1 MLLLIVVFLMGKK
14 LFSCQ
19 TAFFAALLLSFY
31 PMTLSLSRFYYLDLS
46 LCFFVSLALYFL
58 VLSKNF
64 SKLPY
69 SILFGLACG
78 LGMLTKW
85 TFSFFLAVPALY
97 CFYTGWRNKPLDTR
111 RVFLHA
117 LTSALICLALCG
129 PWYAVNA
136 ESLKRTFTQGFYLDA
151 KQDPSPREALF
162 YIFYLKALITEQLQ
176 THHFI
181 VFFISVFILVRR
193 KKFSAYEKFLFVQL
207 ISSLMIY
214 TAIHNKD
221 VRFTAPVL
229 PSVALLTAHGVS
241 QFTLRKNASIAGVI
255 LCLVSFSS
263 YAQFCPRPRVENWKL
278 EETAEFL
285 SQSVSQPEKPVVV
298 GIYSPH
304 DKIHFYTLQYF
315 FLRSYFEKYGTFP
328 FVLREHNKPD
338 SSGEDIFLL
347 KATAPAPL
355 TGMKVRKSFFLP
367 DREYLFIYF
376 ASPNGAP

>member
-1 MLLLIVVFLMGKK
+1 MLLLIVVFLLGKK

-19 TAFFAALLLSFY
+19 TAFFASLLLSFY

-64 SKLPY
+64 SNLPC

-78 LGMLTKW
+78 FGMLTKW
-85 TFSFFLAVPALY
+85 TFSFFLAVPVLY
-97 CFYTGWRNKPLDTR
+97 CFYTGWRNKPQDRR

-117 LTSALICLALCG
+117 LSSALICLALCG

-136 ESLKRTFTQGFYLDA
+136 EALKRTFNQGFYLDA
-151 KQDPSPREALF
+151 KQDPSPREVLF
-162 YIFYLKALITEQLQ
+162 YTFYLKALITEQLRIR
-176 THHFI
+176 HFI
-181 VFFISVFILVRR
+181 VFLIAMVLLGIR
-193 KKFSAYEKFLFVQL
+193 KKRNDSEKFLIVQL
-207 ISSLMIY
+207 IASLLIY

-221 VRFTAPVL
+221 VRFTAPIL
-229 PSVALLTAHGVS
+229 PSVALLTAHGLS
-241 QFTLRKNASIAGVI
+241 QFTLRKNESIAGVI

-285 SQSVSQPEKPVVV
+285 SQSVLQPQKPVVV

-328 FVLREHNKPD
+328 FVLREHNKPYP
-338 SSGEDIFLL
+338 SGEDIFLL
-347 KATAPAPL
+347 KAASPAAL
-355 TGMKVRKSFFLP
+355 SGMKIRKSFILP
-367 DREYLFIYF
+367 DKEYLFIYF